1 MSGVK
6 ERASLRPLA
15 NSANGAAV
23 STESPAS
30 SLLTHDAIDA
40 NLNGA
45 HEANGRAAR
54 NGATA
59 TTAAPKTA
67 HTSANHTANHT
78 TNPARNHTGTG
89 ATKRRQPAQT
99 TPQAPDDP
107 AALATA
113 RATIVRLRDEASA
126 VARPLVGPGAAPIR
140 VMARMVADL
149 EAQCRELGLPEQV
162 TRVEVVNRTIGDV
175 DLRRVSPV
183 EDGPEYVSLADDMG
197 LALPGEV
204 IGGRRS
210 TGETY
215 HWLHARMLD
224 FERKLLARHF
234 DLRVYDLSGV
244 GNPLLRETL
253 AEHAY
258 NLWGH
263 RFTPEQIYLS
273 IGSLDGI
280 GKTLQGYTSVLR
292 QQGEDHFTLLCP
304 SPGFN
309 VPEWQA
315 TTLGWRLHRVYT
327 RAADNFKLT
336 PDDLTTALAEAPD
349 LRAIYLT
356 VSNNPTA
363 FAYTA
368 GELRALFD
376 VLRASDRKPL
386 VIADLAYIG
395 TADPT
400 QDRARMAPF
409 FEAGALEQT
418 IFCCSYSKSHTL
430 TGDRCGWVAFGD
442 PALAT
447 DFGPGW
453 TNTTAALPAEWQLR
467 YMAYVQLFAE
477 RPELEQRIRALYHL
491 RRERLN
497 RQLRWFNAREPI
509 FAQIN
514 LDDGGTV
521 YNWSQ
526 LTPGEDVFSLF
537 GKTGIAGVPGGAFG
551 YSDDYVRL
559 SIGCIPVPEV
569 PSA

>member
-6 ERASLRPLA
+6 ERTPATPTPLIPLPTNGAPAQHAA
-15 NSANGAAV
+15 NGHSANGV
-23 STESPAS
+23 
-30 SLLTHDAIDA
+30 
-40 NLNGA
+40 G
-45 HEANGRAAR
+45 
-54 NGATA
+54 
-59 TTAAPKTA
+59 K
-67 HTSANHTANHT
+67 HTSKPAAN
-78 TNPARNHTGTG
+78 G
-89 ATKRRQPAQT
+89 ATKRRQPSQVKQAQG
-99 TPQAPDDP
+99 QDNP
-107 AALATA
+107 AAQAAA
-113 RATIVRLRDEASA
+113 RATVLRLRDEASA
-126 VARPLVGPGAAPIR
+126 WARPLVGPGAAPIR

-149 EAQCRELGLPEQV
+149 EAKCRDQGLPESIV
-162 TRVEVVNRTIGDV
+162 RAEVVNRTIGDV
-175 DLRRVSPV
+175 DLRRVSPE
-183 EDGPEYVSLADDMG
+183 EDGSEYISLADDMG
-197 LALPGEV
+197 VALPGEV

-215 HWLHARMLD
+215 RWLHARMLD
-224 FERKLLARHF
+224 FERALLARHF
-234 DLRVYDLSGV
+234 DLRMYDLAGV
-244 GNPLLRETL
+244 GNPILRETL
-253 AEHAY
+253 AQHAHD
-258 NLWGH
+258 LWGQT
-263 RFTPEQIYLS
+263 FTPEQIYLS

-280 GKTLQGYTSVLR
+280 GKTLQGYTSLLR
-292 QQGEDHFTLLCP
+292 TQGEEQFAILCP

-315 TTLGWRLHRVYT
+315 ETLGWRLHHVRT
-327 RAADNFKLT
+327 RAEACFKLT

-363 FAYTA
+363 FAYSA
-368 GELRALFD
+368 DELRALFD

-395 TADPT
+395 TANPDH
-400 QDRARMAPF
+400 DRARMVPF
-409 FEAGALEQT
+409 FENGALEQT
-418 IFCCSYSKSHTL
+418 VFCCSYSKSHTL

-442 PALAT
+442 PTLAT
-447 DFGPGW
+447 ALGPGW

-477 RPELEQRIRALYHL
+477 RPELEQRIRKLYHL

-497 RQLRWFNAREPI
+497 RQLRRLNAREPI

-526 LTPGEDVFSLF
+526 LLPGEDVFSLF

-559 SIGCIPVPEV
+559 SIGCIPVPEA
-569 PSA
+569 PSV